1 MAARVALVLRAS
13 SVTIAAT
20 IPVAETA
27 GAQPQAVTAESEA
40 RSHLVLARRA
50 AAAAMWTT
58 ALAEFTRSSELE
70 PSAAAAEGI
79 ARSYDEL
86 HDDAAAYRAFR
97 GLLDDYPKELS
108 RSVRSYVA
116 TRLGILAALTA
127 VVVVRVNQAEARVV
141 LDGADLGDTPLA
153 DPVRV
158 NAGLHRVRVSKG
170 GFEDVEQVIDAVAG
184 TNDTISIFL
193 VQASSPAEGAR
204 TGLGPV
210 ETARPVAPGEPSA
223 VAVTTFDHNAT
234 IAIDG
239 RVVGEGSF
247 RGPISVG
254 LHVVRVTC
262 PGYEPFEKTVVV
274 RAGAPVEE
282 RVKLIPVAVVRA
294 ATDARPD
301 RRGLYGGWIA
311 HVTLEPGGEG
321 GDVCSIPGTTHCSTS
336 SPLGGGLIGYLGYLV
351 DPVGIDALFG
361 IQADA
366 STVNASVQGQ
376 TASVLVPRVGGI
388 VALRARLEWQA
399 GASQL
404 MTAAGFGAA
413 FREVGLVAGGFESAP
428 YWAPAVTVEGAANFR
443 VRHTTAL
450 SFGLLFWAENAGEGV
465 SLQLK
470 PLPTYAPVI
479 RSTQAFFLPFVGL
492 EFGP

>member
-27 GAQPQAVTAESEA
+27 GAQPENVTAESEA

-50 AAAAMWTT
+50 AAAAIWTT
-58 ALAEFTRSSELE
+58 ALTEFTRSSELE

-79 ARSYDEL
+79 ARSYDAL

-97 GLLDDYPKELS
+97 GLLDDYPKDLS

-116 TRLGILAALTA
+116 ARLGILAAATA
-127 VVVVRVNQAEARVV
+127 MVTVRVNQAQARVV

-158 NAGLHRVRVSKG
+158 NAGLHRVRVSKR
-170 GFEDVEQVIDAVAG
+170 GFKDVEQVIHAVAG
-184 TNDTISIFL
+184 TNDTISVLL
-193 VQASSPAEGAR
+193 VEASSPAEGER

-210 ETARPVAPGEPSA
+210 ETVRPVAPVESSA
-223 VAVTTFDHNAT
+223 VAVVTFDRSAT

-239 RVVGEGSF
+239 RVVGEGDF

-254 LHVVRVTC
+254 LHVVRVTR

-274 RAGAPVEE
+274 RAGVPVEQ
-282 RVKLIPVAVVRA
+282 RVKLIPIAVIRA
-294 ATDARPD
+294 ATDAGPD
-301 RRGLYGGWIA
+301 RHGVYGGFIA
-311 HVTLEPGGEG
+311 HLTLEPGGEDG
-321 GDVCSIPGTTHCSTS
+321 AVCSVPGTTRCSTS
-336 SPLGGGLIGYLGYLV
+336 PPLGGGLIGYLGYLV
-351 DPVGIDALFG
+351 GPVGLDALFG

-366 STVNASVQGQ
+366 STVNASIQGQ

-399 GASQL
+399 GVSRL
-404 MTAAGFGAA
+404 VMAAGFGAA
-413 FREVGLVAGGFESAP
+413 FREVGLVASGFESAP
-428 YWAPAVTVEGAANFR
+428 YWAPAVTVQGAANFR
-443 VRHTTAL
+443 IGHTTAL
-450 SFGLLFWAENAGEGV
+450 SLGLLFWAENAGDGV

-470 PLPTYAPVI
+470 PLPTSAPVI